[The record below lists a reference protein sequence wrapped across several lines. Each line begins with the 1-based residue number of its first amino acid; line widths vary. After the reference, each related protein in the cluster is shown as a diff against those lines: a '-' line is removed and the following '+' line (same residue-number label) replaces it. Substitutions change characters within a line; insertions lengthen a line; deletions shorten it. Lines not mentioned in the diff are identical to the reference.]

1 MIDKLFFLVLVL
13 NATSLFAFL
22 APQFGV
28 TIGTISLALLA
39 LNIYYLIVKARY
51 SVPLFL
57 RGGMGSWLFVI
68 VLWPLCTVVYAPS
81 FNMREIG
88 LTLYYFS
95 LFFGTVVY
103 TVANGLPA
111 IHRVMSISLVISVVG
126 MALSMLMPGYFES
139 VAVLA
144 TGRTVF
150 EGRPFGFFMQP
161 NILAQGLGLLFIGW
175 FSLLQRKN
183 GLSEVVAI
191 LAFLLVM
198 LLTGSRL
205 GILIAVITVTVS
217 LAYSWRKRL
226 RSKRYLLKIC
236 LLTICLAGGVIG
248 TRHYLSIV
256 GNSVNRREYDLIDRM
271 ETMLSFKL
279 SKDGSLK
286 DDASIKK
293 RFATQAV
300 YMSLIN
306 EKTLLGH
313 GFGSDTYYL
322 DEGVLFNSAHSD
334 AITCAMEYGVL
345 YVFVFAL
352 LMLQLY
358 WKRSRRGVERVF
370 QTNSIF
376 QFVAVVL
383 FLFAVGSFLNLRTL
397 YVVLGMFFVAVYC
410 PHLLFK
416 YDSKG
421 GAPQSCM
428 SKKDIRNAR
437 LIRRKSLL
445 PQDGEESV

>member
-1 MIDKLFFLVLVL
+1 MINKLFFIVLIL

-28 TIGTISLALLA
+28 TIGTISLVLLA
-39 LNIYYLIVKARY
+39 LNVYYLIVKIRY
-51 SVPLFL
+51 FVPLFL
-57 RGGMGSWLFVI
+57 RGGMGGWLFVL

-81 FNMREIG
+81 FNIREIG

-111 IHRVMSISLVISVVG
+111 IHRVMSISLIISVVG
-126 MALSMLMPGYFES
+126 MALSMLMLDYFEA
-139 VAVLA
+139 VALLA
-144 TGRTVF
+144 AGSTEF
-150 EGRPFGFFMQP
+150 EERPFGFFMQP
-161 NILAQGLGLLFIGW
+161 NILAQGLGILFIGW

-286 DDASIKK
+286 NDASIKK
-293 RFATQAV
+293 RFATQAIYV
-300 YMSLIN
+300 SLIN
-306 EKTLLGH
+306 EKPLLGH

-322 DEGVLFNSAHSD
+322 ENGSISLSAHSD
-334 AITCAMEYGVL
+334 ALTHAMEYGVL

-358 WKRSRRGVERVF
+358 WQRNRRGVERVF
-370 QTNSIF
+370 QTNSIS
-376 QFVAVVL
+376 QFVAVVM
-383 FLFAVGSFLNLRTL
+383 FLFVVGSFLNLRTF
-397 YVVLGMFFVAVYC
+397 YVVFGMFFAAVYC

-416 YDSKG
+416 YDSESG
-421 GAPQSCM
+421 GPQSCM
-428 SKKDIRNAR
+428 SRKDIRNAR
-437 LIRRKSLL
+437 VTKRKPLL